1 MRHAEDDVGT
11 GQAIWAACIVRPEAP
26 GVANAMIEVLPML
39 NDPLV
44 WWLRKLEIG
53 LQGLLVRHEIG
64 WSRGLTRPQVSDKLR
79 DGT

>member
-1 MRHAEDDVGT
+1 M
-11 GQAIWAACIVRPEAP
+11 
-26 GVANAMIEVLPML
+26 ANAMIEVLPML